1 MEKKWIAQ
9 AEDTIQVTEDE
20 WRRVRH
26 SLELKPETTVLE
38 ITNFFENKKVDLRT
52 GIVLLE
58 INTPQP

>member
-20 WRRVRH
+20 WRRIRI

-38 ITNFFENKKVDLRT
+38 IITFFAAKKVDLKT
-52 GIVLLE
+52 GILLLD
-58 INTPQP
+58 INIPQP

>member
-20 WRRVRH
+20 WRRVRS
-26 SLELKPETTVLE
+26 SLELKPETTLLE
-38 ITNFFENKKVDLRT
+38 IVNFFESKKVDLRT
-52 GIVLLE
+52 GILLLE

>member
-20 WRRVRH
+20 WCRVRI
-26 SLELKPETTVLE
+26 SLELKPETSVLE
-38 ITNFFENKKVDLRT
+38 IIAFFAAKKVDLKT
-52 GIVLLE
+52 GILLLE